1 MRKYNLLQG
10 SDTKRMSRRRN
21 KQNRISALIRKQSG
35 KCLYEKGGIHRRML
49 QVDDL
54 AVELVIKT
62 AKEALQKNP
71 YDLYAKGKLASLK
84 AIGLIKESPEAGT
97 SRDSSNF

>member
-1 MRKYNLLQG
+1 
-10 SDTKRMSRRRN
+10 MSRRRN
-21 KQNRISALIRKQSG
+21 KQNHISALVKKQPD
-35 KCLYEKGGIHRRML
+35 KCIYEKGGIHRRMS

-54 AVELVIKT
+54 AVNLVIKT

>member
-1 MRKYNLLQG
+1 
-10 SDTKRMSRRRN
+10 MSRHTS
-21 KQNRISALIRKQSG
+21 KQNRISALIKKQPD
-35 KCLYEKGGIHRRML
+35 KCIYEKGGIHRRMSH
-49 QVDDL
+49 VDDL

-84 AIGLIKESPEAGT
+84 AIGLIKESPKAGT
-97 SRDSSNF
+97 FRDSSNY

>member
-1 MRKYNLLQG
+1 
-10 SDTKRMSRRRN
+10 MSRRRN
-21 KQNRISALIRKQSG
+21 KQNRVSARVNK
-35 KCLYEKGGIHRRML
+35 KPANCLYEKGGIHRRMS

-54 AVELVIKT
+54 AVELVIRT
-62 AKEALQKNP
+62 AKEALKKNP
-71 YDLYAKGKLASLK
+71 YDLYAKGKLAGLK